1 MALVF
6 GGGILVVYPFWVR
19 MKLSEIVSV
28 AVNLLFMSVIRF
40 ITKIY
45 WKRNSIRKFIARSD
59 IRPHA
64 FPANEFICSSKHVS
78 LQLNSFVLAH
88 SHLSVMDVLDKW
100 NEYISIILQYSSYA

>member
-1 MALVF
+1 MAEMIDRLIIWRLFLVAGGVSLFIHF
-6 GGGILVVYPFWVR
+6 GCVCNDETI
-19 MKLSEIVSV
+19 EIVSV

-45 WKRNSIRKFIARSD
+45 YKRNSIRKFIARSD

-64 FPANEFICSSKHVS
+64 FPANEFICSTKHIS

-88 SHLSVMDVLDKW
+88 IHLSVMDV
-100 NEYISIILQYSSYA
+100 